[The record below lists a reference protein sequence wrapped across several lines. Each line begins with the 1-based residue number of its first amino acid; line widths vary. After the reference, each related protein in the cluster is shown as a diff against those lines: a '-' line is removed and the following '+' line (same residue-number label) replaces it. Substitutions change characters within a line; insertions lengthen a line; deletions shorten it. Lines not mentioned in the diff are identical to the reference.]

1 MSQPV
6 GRELRAWM
14 DEWKATGESLDPP
27 AKIRRHVERR
37 STLLAVWKWGEVAVC
52 AGILVFLIHGIAT
65 GPDSVERAVMVA
77 LTVFSLAALIFVY
90 WNWFRSEA
98 APTDTVV
105 RLLDLSF
112 ERCRRLR
119 RAVRFGWA
127 FLIAEVAVLTPWV
140 WYRTRSHPGTLWPW
154 GLLVGLVVF
163 AILLL
168 VGVGAWARREVRAI
182 ESLSREIED

>member
-6 GRELRAWM
+6 DRELRAWM
-14 DEWKATGESLDPP
+14 DEWKATGESPDSP

-37 STLLAVWKWGEVAVC
+37 SILLAVWKWGEVALCTGV
-52 AGILVFLIHGIAT
+52 LVFLMHRIVT
-65 GPDSVERAVMVA
+65 DPRPVERAVMGA
-77 LTVFSLAALIFVY
+77 LTVISLTALIFGY
-90 WNWFRSEA
+90 WNWLRTEA
-98 APTDTVV
+98 ASTETVV
-105 RLLDLSF
+105 RLLELSF

-119 RAVRFGWA
+119 RAIRFGWA
-127 FLIAEVAVLTPWV
+127 LLIAEVAVLTPWV
-140 WYRTRSHPGTLWPW
+140 WYRTRFHPGTLWPW